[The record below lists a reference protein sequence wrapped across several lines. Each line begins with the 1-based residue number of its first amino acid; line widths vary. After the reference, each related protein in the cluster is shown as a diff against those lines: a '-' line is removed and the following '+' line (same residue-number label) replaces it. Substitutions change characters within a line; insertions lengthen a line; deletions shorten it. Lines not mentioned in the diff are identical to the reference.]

1 MKGRS
6 EMKRIILFLPL
17 FLLICCINKNQELS
31 TGNDKKNKKS
41 TAERK
46 EEEKR
51 YMSNPN
57 ENNEDCDAN
66 QMDAKALQ

>member
-46 EEEKR
+46 NICLMMNLIKSIFIG
-51 YMSNPN
+51 MVVIHF
-57 ENNEDCDAN
+57 
-66 QMDAKALQ
+66 